1 MQPVTDTGPK
11 CPRHSKG
18 HRFRTKLLLPRLLNL
33 QESNNAYG
41 NGDFW
46 CNCCAKKVPALT
58 KCKTFSPTFMKFDQ
72 IQYPNHKRN
81 WKHRGSSLFRSCSRS
96 LRHYTSR
103 CNRFV

>member
-58 KCKTFSPTFMKFDQ
+58 KCKTFSPTFMKFV
-72 IQYPNHKRN
+72 IQNRN
-81 WKHRGSSLFRSCSRS
+81 QTIPTQLTH
-96 LRHYTSR
+96 TTE
-103 CNRFV
+103 